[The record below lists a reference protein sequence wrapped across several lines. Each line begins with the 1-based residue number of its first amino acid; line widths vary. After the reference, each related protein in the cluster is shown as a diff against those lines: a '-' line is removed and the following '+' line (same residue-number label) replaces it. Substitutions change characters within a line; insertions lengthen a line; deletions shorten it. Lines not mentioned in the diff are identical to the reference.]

1 MTDII
6 EQIAQ
11 RWFEAAPATQS
22 PRWAEQP
29 ASIQE
34 HYRALARQFWAD
46 PGKLTREF
54 QSVAISTRSMTN
66 NIDRATRAWVK

>member
-11 RWFEAAPATQS
+11 RWFEANPATQA
-22 PRWAEQP
+22 PRWADQP
-29 ASIQE
+29 ADIQNL
-34 HYRALARQFWAD
+34 YRALARQFWAD
-46 PGKLTREF
+46 PGKLTREL

-66 NIDRATRAWVK
+66 SIDRATKAWT